1 MTTHHNRI
9 VSRQTS
15 RSVLVGTTALA
26 VAVAVSGLAGVAYA
40 QDNQGSAVQEVV
52 VTGSRIA
59 RRDYVA
65 QTPIVTVSSDTMKST
80 SAIAIEQSLSK
91 LPQFVP
97 GADQFGG
104 GAVNVQATALST
116 PGASTLNLRGLGQNR
131 NLVLVDG
138 RRAQPINGSLAIDI
152 NTLPTAAIQSV
163 EVISGGAAAT
173 YGSDAISGVVNF
185 KLRQNFQGLDV
196 DAQYGQAFRGYD
208 REFQVSAL
216 LGGNFADDR
225 GNAMLGINYATRTAV
240 YNRDIPF
247 FEATYTDP
255 TVGGDFFLN
264 APTLSGGLSGT
275 GSSLGQFTQAALN
288 SVFGAGQLATFAP
301 SFLGGIGFNPA
312 ATTAGATLF
321 YSGRAIGTG
330 GSPFTPNGTRAPGF
344 TGLGIISRGEP
355 LYKILQ
361 TSGTSGLASNAVDQ
375 LASLPIKR
383 YSVFT
388 SAHYDISDHVTAYL
402 QGNFAQ
408 TSSHTVLGSNPA
420 VNQYGV
426 TIPYDSA
433 TNGVASGHPV
443 PGEFAT
449 LLNSRANP
457 NARWDLGQGLSSTIG
472 PRGLTSD
479 TTNYQILGGFRGDV
493 GISDWTFDV
502 YGSHGKTT
510 TIGEYEGFADLARY
524 QQLIEQP
531 NYGAGYSLTI
541 PNRGTFATCTSGLN
555 PFVTSPISQDCLNI
569 INAPIT
575 TTTELQQ
582 DIVEATIQGKAFDLP
597 AGELRFAVGGD
608 FRSNSFLYR
617 PDPAMAQTNITGATI
632 GIFGS
637 NEAKGSTT
645 VFEGYGEVVVPLLK
659 DLPLAKSVEANL
671 GYRYSDYDIATVG
684 GVGTWKATGDWTVTD
699 WFKIRGGY
707 QVANRAPNTAEL
719 FQGGNVQV
727 IVNGGDPCTTGQNTW
742 GNTAG
747 NPNRAQVQQLCATQS
762 GLPLSTYTNPF
773 GAPCGFCIT
782 LDNQTGNPNLKSESA
797 KTWTIGTVLRSPIDS
812 PWLNGLTLS
821 VDYYN
826 IKVDNAIGVL
836 TSGAILDQCF
846 NRYGTNPT
854 YDPTNFYC
862 SLIIRNRAIGIVD
875 TVQALYENLPG
886 VRTSGVDAQLDWS
899 VVLADIGVNV
909 PGALNVNVS
918 ANYLMHFSTS
928 KAPDTPFVDYAG
940 TSGDTAFSGGLLD
953 PQFRWKTTTTVG
965 YSVGPYSFSAR
976 WKHLPSIRSST
987 SPANFPTSA
996 YNQVDISG
1004 RWAVNKT
1011 YELRGGIDNLLD
1023 VSPPISGAN
1032 AGSAFANASSGAGV
1046 TYTSV
1051 YDILGRRFYVGVKA
1065 RF

>member
-1 MTTHHNRI
+1 MHIN
-9 VSRQTS
+9 S
-15 RSVLVGTTALA
+15 RSARITRSALIGSTAVVL
-26 VAVAVSGLAGVAYA
+26 GLAIAGVDTAAYA
-40 QDNQGSAVQEVV
+40 QDQAAQEVV

-59 RRDYVA
+59 RRDYTA
-65 QTPIVTVSSDTMKST
+65 HTPIVTVNQSSLENT
-80 SAIAIEQSLSK
+80 SSVAIEQSLSK

-131 NLVLVDG
+131 NLVLLDG

-152 NTLPTAAIQSV
+152 NTLPSAAIDSI

-185 KLRQNFQGLDV
+185 KLRKNFQGFDF
-196 DAQYGQAFRGYD
+196 DTQFGQAFRGYD
-208 REFQVSAL
+208 TEFKVSAL
-216 LGGNFADDR
+216 IGGNFANDK
-225 GNAMLGINYATRTAV
+225 GNAMLGATYSTRGAV
-240 YNRDIPF
+240 YNKDIPF
-247 FEATYTDP
+247 LERSFTDP
-255 TVGGDFFLN
+255 TVGGDFFLD

-275 GSSLGQFTQAALN
+275 GGFLSQFSQAALDGI
-288 SVFGAGQLATFAP
+288 FGAGQISKFTP
-301 SFLGGIGFNPA
+301 SFLGSIGINPA
-312 ATTAGATLF
+312 STTAGATVF
-321 YSGRAIGTG
+321 FSGRALGT
-330 GSPFTPNGTRAPGF
+330 SPTFFAPNGTRAPGF
-344 TGLGIISRGEP
+344 TGQNIIVNGEP
-355 LYKILQ
+355 LYKIVA
-361 TSGTSGLASNAVDQ
+361 TSGTTGVSSNTVNQ

-383 YSVFT
+383 YSLFANT
-388 SAHYDISDHVTAYL
+388 HYDISEHITAYL
-402 QGNFAQ
+402 QGSFAQ

-426 TIPYDSA
+426 SIPYDSA

-443 PGEFAT
+443 PLQFAN

-457 NARWDLGQGLSSTIG
+457 NANWDLGRGLDTSIG

-479 TTNYQILGGFRGDV
+479 TTNYQVLGGFKGDV

-524 QQLIEQP
+524 QALIAAP

-541 PNRGTFATCTSGLN
+541 PNRGTFATCTSGIN
-555 PFVTSPISQDCLNI
+555 PFVTTAISADCLKI

-575 TTTELQQ
+575 TTTELEQ

-597 AGELRFAVGGD
+597 AGELRFAVGAD
-608 FRSNSFLYR
+608 YRANSFIYR
-617 PDPAMAQTNITGATI
+617 PDPDMSQTNITGATI

-637 NEAKGSTT
+637 NEARGATK
-645 VFEGYGEVVVPLLK
+645 VYEGYGEVIVPIVK
-659 DLPLAKSVEANL
+659 DLPLAKAIEANL
-671 GYRYSDYDIATVG
+671 GYRYSSYDIGTVG
-684 GVGTWKATGDWTVTD
+684 GVSTWKATGDWTVTD
-699 WFKIRGGY
+699 WLKVRGGY

-727 IVNGGDPCTTGQNTW
+727 IVNGGDPCTTGQNPW
-742 GNTAG
+742 GNTPG
-747 NPNRAQVQQLCATQS
+747 NPNQAKVQQLCATQS
-762 GLPLSTYTNPF
+762 GLPLSTYSSTF
-773 GAPCGFCIT
+773 GAPCGFCIA

-797 KTWTIGTVLRSPIDS
+797 KTWTIGVVLRSPVS
-812 PWLNGLTLS
+812 NPWMDNLTLS

-826 IKVDNAIGVL
+826 IKVDDAIGVL
-836 TSGAILDQCF
+836 TSGAILDQCY

-862 SLIIRNRAIGIVD
+862 SLIVRNKAIGIVD

-886 VRTSGVDAQLDWS
+886 VRTSGVDAQFDWRAQ
-899 VVLADIGVNV
+899 LEDLHLHA
-909 PGALNVNVS
+909 PGTVSLNVS
-918 ANYLMHFSTS
+918 ANYLAHFETS
-928 KAPDTPFVDYAG
+928 KAPNTPFVDYAG

-953 PQFRWKTTTTVG
+953 PQFRWKVTTTFG
-965 YSVGPYSFSAR
+965 YAIGPYSANLR
-976 WKHLPSIRSST
+976 WRHLPSIRSST
-987 SPANFPTSA
+987 STTAIPTTAYDQIDVSA
-996 YNQVDISG
+996 
-1004 RWAVNKT
+1004 RWAVTHT
-1011 YELRGGIDNLLD
+1011 YEIRAGIDNLLD
-1023 VSPPISGAN
+1023 VEPPITGASP
-1032 AGSAFANASSGAGV
+1032 ASPFANASSGAGT

-1051 YDILGRRFYVGVKA
+1051 YDILGRRFFVGLKA